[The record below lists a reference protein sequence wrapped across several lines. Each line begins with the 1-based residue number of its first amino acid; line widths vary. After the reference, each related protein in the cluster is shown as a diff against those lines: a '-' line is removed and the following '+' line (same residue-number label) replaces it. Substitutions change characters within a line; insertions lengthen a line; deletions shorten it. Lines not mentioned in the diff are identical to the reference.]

1 MESRKV
7 QRVGSSTLVV
17 SLPSRWVKKVGLK
30 QGDLVFLNQEDDGS
44 LRLIVSKQTIEK
56 EPSIVEVDADLC
68 EDPNLLRRILLGVYV
83 LGYYVVKVSSKTRL
97 KKEQID
103 VIRKLTRELIGI
115 GIMEETHNQVVI
127 ECFIDVARFPIH
139 TLVRRLYIIAS
150 TIYKEAIDA
159 FLESD
164 ISLAE
169 DAIYRKQEAD
179 TMFWIIT
186 RLLNICQKDKSMIK
200 TMKMED
206 PMQVLW
212 YQLTTHFLNL
222 IAEWANKFALKIIEL
237 GENRERIGT
246 QLLDEILELSKSS
259 YSICHK
265 AIASF
270 FSSNLNL
277 ANEVIETYSKIQK
290 REEELQKRICSHAYL
305 HRKSFSVSKYF
316 KGKEPID
323 PCMVAQISFLIWS
336 TRRIAELG
344 SQIAKIAINKALCRN
359 TKFVKKISQ

>member
-17 SLPSRWVKKVGLK
+17 SLPSKWVKKVGLK

-56 EPSIVEVDADLC
+56 KPAAVEVDADLC
-68 EDPNLLRRILLGVYV
+68 EDPNLLRRILAGIYV
-83 LGYYVVKVSSKTRL
+83 LDYYVIKVSSKTRL
-97 KKEQID
+97 RKEQID
-103 VIRKLTRELIGI
+103 VIRKLTRDLIGI
-115 GIMEETHNQVVI
+115 GIMEETHNQVII
-127 ECFIDVARFPIH
+127 ECFIDAARFPIH
-139 TLVRRLYIIAS
+139 TLVRRLFIIAS

-159 FLESD
+159 FSESD

-179 TMFWIIT
+179 TMFWVIT
-186 RLLNICQKDKSMIK
+186 RLLNICQKDKNMIK
-200 TMKMED
+200 AMKMED
-206 PMQVLW
+206 SMQVLW
-212 YQLTTHFLNL
+212 YQLITHLLNL
-222 IAEWANKFALKIIEL
+222 IAEWANKFALKTIEL
-237 GENRERIGT
+237 GDNRERIGT
-246 QLLDEILELSKSS
+246 RLLNEILELSKSS
-259 YSICHK
+259 YGICHR

-270 FSSNLNL
+270 FSNDINL

-290 REEELQKRICSHAYL
+290 IEEELQKRICSHAYL

-323 PCMVAQISFLIWS
+323 PCMIAQISFLIWS
-336 TRRIAELG
+336 ARRIAELG
-344 SQIAKIAINKALCRN
+344 SQIAEISINKALCKN
-359 TKFVKKISQ
+359 TKIVRKISQ

>member
-7 QRVGSSTLVV
+7 QRIGSSTLVV
-17 SLPSRWVKKVGLK
+17 SLPSKWVKKVGLK

-56 EPSIVEVDADLC
+56 KPPVAEVDADLC
-68 EDPNLLRRILLGVYV
+68 EDPNLLRRILAGIYV
-83 LGYYVVKVSSKTRL
+83 LDYYVIKVSSKTRL
-97 KKEQID
+97 RKEQID
-103 VIRKLTRELIGI
+103 VIRKLTRDLIGI
-115 GIMEETHNQVVI
+115 GIMEETHNQVII
-127 ECFIDVARFPIH
+127 ECFIDAARFPIH
-139 TLVRRLYIIAS
+139 TLVRRLFIIAS

-159 FLESD
+159 FSESD

-179 TMFWIIT
+179 TMFWVIT
-186 RLLNICQKDKSMIK
+186 RLLNICQKDKNMIK

-206 PMQVLW
+206 SMQVLW
-212 YQLTTHFLNL
+212 YQLITHLLNL
-222 IAEWANKFALKIIEL
+222 IAEWANKFALKTIEL
-237 GENRERIGT
+237 GDNRERIGT
-246 QLLDEILELSKSS
+246 RLLNEILELSKSS
-259 YSICHK
+259 YGICHR

-270 FSSNLNL
+270 FSNDINL

-290 REEELQKRICSHAYL
+290 IEEELQKRICSHAYL

-323 PCMVAQISFLIWS
+323 PCMIAQISFLIWS
-336 TRRIAELG
+336 ARRIAELG
-344 SQIAKIAINKALCRN
+344 SQIAEISINKALCKN
-359 TKFVKKISQ
+359 TKIVRKISQ

>member
-17 SLPSRWVKKVGLK
+17 SLPSKWVKKVGLK

-56 EPSIVEVDADLC
+56 KPPVAEIDADLC
-68 EDPNLLRRILLGVYV
+68 EDPNLLRRILAGIYV
-83 LGYYVVKVSSKTRL
+83 LDYYVIKVSSKTRL

-103 VIRKLTRELIGI
+103 VIRKLTRDLIGI
-115 GIMEETHNQVVI
+115 GIMEETHNQVII
-127 ECFIDVARFPIH
+127 ECFIDAARFPIH

-186 RLLNICQKDKSMIK
+186 RLLNICQKDKSI
-200 TMKMED
+200 
-206 PMQVLW
+206 
-212 YQLTTHFLNL
+212 LNL

-246 QLLDEILELSKSS
+246 QLLNEILELSKSS

-265 AIASF
+265 AVASF
-270 FSSNLNL
+270 FSSDINL

-316 KGKEPID
+316 KSKEPID
-323 PCMVAQISFLIWS
+323 PCMIAQISFLIWS

-344 SQIAKIAINKALCRN
+344 SQIAKIAINKALCKN
-359 TKFVKKISQ
+359 TKFVRKISQ